1 MYGFICRSLTTIWN
15 TVKIQGMLFMFHS
28 YHFGFHINNYI
39 YKSLLLHT
47 GLMREDPTTS
57 TWCNTCTITDT
68 YALKNHY
75 KFQNYTN
82 EAKKVFEEKREIF
95 NSDTVEQ
102 IKSDKLWMC
111 KLSDSKTIVY
121 STFNYGFRYPISP
134 ILEDYS
140 MFDSTFLY
148 IEYKHP
154 DMKEAIELN
163 IPRSFF
169 VVHNA
174 LFTPC
179 FVLNRLERQDKS
191 YVFDHKYI
199 VTVIDKDYKKIE
211 LKFNNYI
218 TLLES
223 SYKYHMLL

>member
-1 MYGFICRSLTTIWN
+1 
-15 TVKIQGMLFMFHS
+15 
-28 YHFGFHINNYI
+28 
-39 YKSLLLHT
+39 
-47 GLMREDPTTS
+47 MREDPTTS

-148 IEYKHP
+148 VEYKHP

-179 FVLNRLERQDKS
+179 FVLNRLERQDKQ

-199 VTVIDKDYKKIE
+199 VTIIDKDYKKIE